1 MDIEE
6 VAAKTP
12 EKIHKVAIDPAAGLT
27 DQDAED
33 DRAQDRRAAT
43 TRCRRRAIF

>member
-12 EKIHKVAIDPAAGLT
+12 EKIVKQKIEPVLWY
-27 DQDAED
+27 EKFL
-33 DRAQDRRAAT
+33 R
-43 TRCRRRAIF
+43 